1 MARLSRE
8 WYNRLTFQND
18 NKDTAVV
25 FNPLKWLLGLFS
37 LDIGI
42 DLGTATTLVNVR
54 GKGIVIN
61 EPSWVAI
68 DKKTKR
74 PVAIGAEAKEIAGR
88 TPANIT
94 AIRPLRDGVISE
106 FEITEAMLEYFI
118 GKAHEQSFV
127 PMPSPRVV
135 VGIPSGVTEVEKR
148 AVYDATVAAGAREVF
163 LIEEPT
169 AAALGAGLPVAEPRG
184 SMICDIGGGTT
195 EVAVF
200 SMGGVVLSR
209 SLRVAGDEMD
219 QDIVQYARNRY
230 NLLIGERMAERV
242 KIAIGS
248 AFPMW
253 EEKTYTLRGR
263 NLVTGLPETVDVSSI
278 EIREALS
285 NSVNTIVAAIKDAI
299 DETPPEIIADLME
312 GGICMAGG
320 SSQLHGLTDRLQDEL
335 KIRVWLAEDPVTC
348 VARGAGLI
356 LEDYD
361 HLKRLLVGLERG
373 STVH

>member
-1 MARLSRE
+1 
-8 WYNRLTFQND
+8 
-18 NKDTAVV
+18 VV

-88 TPANIT
+88 TPANII

-135 VGIPSGVTEVEKR
+135 IGIPSGVTEVEKR

-184 SMICDIGGGTT
+184 SMIVDIGGGTT
-195 EVAVF
+195 EVAIF

-219 QDIVQYARNRY
+219 QDIVQYARNKY

-242 KIAIGS
+242 KIAVGS
-248 AFPMW
+248 AFPLW
-253 EEKTYTLRGR
+253 EEKTYSLRGR
-263 NLVTGLPETVDVSSI
+263 NLVTGLPETIEVSSI

-285 NSVNTIVAAIKDAI
+285 NSVNTIVAAIRDAI

-348 VARGAGLI
+348 VARGCGLI